1 MDKSTFCKM
10 VRIERTDDL
19 TELLENICQD
29 NNINNYFGTI
39 SVAVEGVLNFIFAAS
54 KKQSEKI
61 KFGFEQCVGGV
72 SISIECESVSFE
84 ALVKKT
90 EQSEQTDNVDA
101 LVIHLLSDKVR
112 LLSDGRGIKLSF
124 LIGGIEPELLSLRQ
138 ELTLQYF
145 NTLQVVKS

>member
-1 MDKSTFCKM
+1 MDKSTFCKT

-61 KFGFEQCVGGV
+61 KFGFEQWVGGV

-84 ALVKKT
+84 ALVKKA

>member
-1 MDKSTFCKM
+1 MDKSTFCKT

-84 ALVKKT
+84 ALVKKA
-90 EQSEQTDNVDA
+90 EQSEQTDNTDA
-101 LVIHLLSDKVR
+101 LVIASAASIAAVSPLVSTIPNASCAMFK
-112 LLSDGRGIKLSF
+112 SSLSF
-124 LIGGIEPELLSLRQ
+124 NF
-138 ELTLQYF
+138 Y
-145 NTLQVVKS
+145 QVR

>member
-1 MDKSTFCKM
+1 MDKSTFCKT

-72 SISIECESVSFE
+72 SILVECESVSFE
-84 ALVKKT
+84 ALVKKA
-90 EQSEQTDNVDA
+90 EQSEQTDNADA
-101 LVIHLLSDKVR
+101 LVIH

>member
-1 MDKSTFCKM
+1 MDKSTFCKT

-61 KFGFEQCVGGV
+61 KFEFEQCVGGV

-84 ALVKKT
+84 ALVKKA

>member
-1 MDKSTFCKM
+1 MDKSTFCKT

-54 KKQSEKI
+54 KKKSEKI

-84 ALVKKT
+84 ALVKKA
-90 EQSEQTDNVDA
+90 EQSEQTDNADA

>member
-1 MDKSTFCKM
+1 MDKSTFCKT

-54 KKQSEKI
+54 EKQSEKI

-72 SISIECESVSFE
+72 SILVECESVSFE
-84 ALVKKT
+84 ALVKKA
-90 EQSEQTDNVDA
+90 EQSEQTDNNDA